1 MIENDEQLQTTW
13 QSLGIAYQSLAE
25 LRLRVLP
32 KNPLT
37 YEVSAQPAWHQIA
50 KLRADIDAYLGLDQ
64 AEPLDEPI
72 PFVIENDQQLQ
83 GTNQALL
90 HLYRALAAL
99 RKDLP
104 PDSRNYALYAQG
116 NIDEILKLEAEIDCY
131 LGLTHATPRAAAL
144 RETPPPFGQPEGR

>member
-1 MIENDEQLQTTW
+1 MIASDEQLQTTW

-25 LRLRVLP
+25 LRQRLLA
-32 KNPLT
+32 KNLQA
-37 YEVSAQPAWHQIA
+37 YEVSAQPAWREIA
-50 KLRADIDAYLGLDQ
+50 KLRADIAAYLGLDK

-99 RKDLP
+99 RKHLP
-104 PDSRNYALYAQG
+104 PESRNYALYAEG

-131 LGLTHATPRAAAL
+131 LGLTHATPGTPAL
-144 RETPPPFGQPEGR
+144 RETPPPFGQPKGT

>member
-32 KNPLT
+32 KNPQT

-64 AEPLDEPI
+64 AEPLDGSTS
-72 PFVIENDQQLQ
+72 PFRLSSK
-83 GTNQALL
+83 TTSS
-90 HLYRALAAL
+90 YRAPTKHSSICIGLWQ
-99 RKDLP
+99 R
-104 PDSRNYALYAQG
+104 YAKIYPLIPA
-116 NIDEILKLEAEIDCY
+116 I
-131 LGLTHATPRAAAL
+131 TPSML
-144 RETPPPFGQPEGR
+144 RETSTRSSSLRRRLIAILG